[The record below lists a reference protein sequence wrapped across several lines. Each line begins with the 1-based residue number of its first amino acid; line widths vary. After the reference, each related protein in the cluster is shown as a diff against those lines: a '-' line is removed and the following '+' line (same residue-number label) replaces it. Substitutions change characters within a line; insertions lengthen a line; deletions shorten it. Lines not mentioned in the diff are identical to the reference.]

1 MGFSRFLKITSVN
14 LKHNFPVN
22 FLLACIAAAA
32 APALFGISSL
42 HTRDAYKPIEFM
54 LSFSGMFLLTPIF
67 YPEQNE
73 NIRDLMRSKKT
84 GYLSV
89 CLIRVICSVAA
100 LALISAAL
108 TYVMRLSE
116 SDVGIQHFFAGFVSA
131 LLLGGMGFLASSVS
145 GNVTAGYMASAIFYL
160 AGYGLKSKLGAACV
174 FAMTLSE
181 NGDIGVKYAGLA
193 IAAGFIA
200 AGFGVQR
207 IKNMIGSY

>member
-22 FLLACIAAAA
+22 FVLACIAAAA

-42 HTRDAYKPIEFM
+42 SARDAYKPIEFM
-54 LSFSGMFLLTPIF
+54 LSFSGMFLLTPVF

-89 CLIRVICSVAA
+89 CLIRVICSVTA

-108 TYVMRLSE
+108 TYVMKLSE

-145 GNVTAGYMASAIFYL
+145 GNVTAGYMAAAIFYL
-160 AGYGLKSKLGAACV
+160 AGYGLKDKLGAACV
-174 FAMTLSE
+174 FAMTVSR